1 MFQIFVIPLFCQTQA
16 EKEHLPV
23 HPGTVAK
30 LRAHIEAVIQALPDD
45 LQGILHKPSTPWPL
59 IPEGVGS
66 HSHCVFNIWR
76 FTDIFPA
83 QSGSRSHT
91 GPAWIP
97 EEDASCVQKQIE
109 KKKNAPPTAFDPT
122 LTLWTKKEVWPSDLQ
137 DCGFFWTTHNGA
149 KKEVFVTL
157 TIFQLFFCGLA
168 EICLR
173 LHRIGADCGKEK
185 ACRAELWPPADPDSF
200 SPHFLFH
207 YPEHVVLQ
215 TEVTVESFY

>member
-109 KKKNAPPTAFDPT
+109 KKKCSSKCFWSNTDFVDQKGSV
-122 LTLWTKKEVWPSDLQ
+122 TLWSSGLW
-137 DCGFFWTTHNGA
+137 FFLDNTQWREERSVCYTYNFSA
-149 KKEVFVTL
+149 
-157 TIFQLFFCGLA
+157 FFCGLA